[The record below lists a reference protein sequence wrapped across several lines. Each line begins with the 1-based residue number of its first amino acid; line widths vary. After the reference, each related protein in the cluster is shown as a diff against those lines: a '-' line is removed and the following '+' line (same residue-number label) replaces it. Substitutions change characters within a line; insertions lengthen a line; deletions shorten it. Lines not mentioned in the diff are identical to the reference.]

1 MSMEGA
7 AIVPVLIVSSSQYL
21 QVQSCF
27 SIYFLCIFHVNIANI
42 KSMLN
47 IFVYIVNYIVILIDI
62 RVKAQ

>member
-21 QVQSCF
+21 QVQSRF
-27 SIYFLCIFHVNIANI
+27 SIYFLCIIHVNIANI

-47 IFVYIVNYIVILIDI
+47 IFYIIKYIVILIDI